1 MGEDA
6 GERSRRVGE
15 NEALF
20 RSVNEQVHD
29 LNRSFL
35 VEGRLRIVC
44 ECGEQSCMDQIEL
57 SPAEY
62 EAVREDSSLFA
73 VKPGHDDP
81 LVETV
86 VDRRDEYWV
95 VRKAPG
101 APQRSARRLEAMLPS
116 GAPIPARRYSRRTV
130 CG

>member
-81 LVETV
+81 FVETV

-101 APQRSARRLEAMLPS
+101 APQRIARETDPRAE
-116 GAPIPARRYSRRTV
+116 
-130 CG
+130 

>member
-1 MGEDA
+1 MTENEDI
-6 GERSRRVGE
+6 GERAKRIGE

-44 ECGEQSCMDQIEL
+44 ECGEQSCIEQIEL

-62 EAVREDSSLFA
+62 EAVRADSALFI
-73 VKPGHDDP
+73 VKPGHDERA
-81 LVETV
+81 VETV
-86 VDRRDEYWV
+86 VERHGDHWV

-101 APQRSARRLEAMLPS
+101 APQRIARETDPRS
-116 GAPIPARRYSRRTV
+116 
-130 CG
+130 